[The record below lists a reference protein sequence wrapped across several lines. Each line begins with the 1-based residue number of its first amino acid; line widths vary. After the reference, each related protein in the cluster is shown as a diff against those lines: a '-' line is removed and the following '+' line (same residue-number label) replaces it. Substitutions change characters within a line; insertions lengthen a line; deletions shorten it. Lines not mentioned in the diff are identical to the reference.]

1 MAKYTTQLKTIIE
14 EINGLTSPAT
24 SKQLPS
30 LIEQARPQLFDFSY
44 PITDAAH
51 KPVLERKI
59 LQHYLF
65 REIGFETVGLWHF
78 KLASKMN
85 EIMPYFDR
93 LYQSAKLEFDPL
105 TNYNYDE
112 TAIATSNSTSD
123 SNADTSLTANQNTSS
138 NQNTTANNETNS
150 KANSSQTDTGK
161 DVNAFSNT
169 PQGSLTGVESLT
181 YLTDARIIDTS
192 NNVDTDQTGQTT
204 STENS
209 DTKQESD
216 TTQKSDT
223 AYTNHLQSDNK
234 SSNTINRKGYQGV
247 NPADLLSKY
256 RETLLNIDLMVIDSL
271 ADLFMLI
278 Y

>member
-24 SKQLPS
+24 SKQLPA
-30 LIEQARPQLFDFSY
+30 LIEQARPQLFDFPY
-44 PITDAAH
+44 QITDVTH

-78 KLASKMN
+78 KLAAKMS
-85 EIMPYFDR
+85 EIMPYFDQ
-93 LYQSAKLEFDPL
+93 LYQSAKLEFDPI
-105 TNYNYDE
+105 TNFNYNE
-112 TAIATSNSTSD
+112 TAIATSTSTSD
-123 SNADTSLTANQNTSS
+123 SNADTSLTANQNT
-138 NQNTTANNETNS
+138 TANNETQS
-150 KANSSQTDTGK
+150 KANSSQTDVAK
-161 DVNAFSNT
+161 DVNAYSNT
-169 PQGSLTGVESLT
+169 PQSSLTGVESLT
-181 YLTDARIIDTS
+181 YLTDARIIDT
-192 NNVDTDQTGQTT
+192 NNTTDTDQTGQTT
-204 STENS
+204 ATEN
-209 DTKQESD
+209 SD

-223 AYTNHLQSDNK
+223 AYKNHLESDNK

-247 NPADLLSKY
+247 NPADLLAKY

-271 ADLFMLI
+271 ADLFMLL